1 MSLTLTGTIERQE
14 IGLGTWVL
22 KETSGATYELK
33 NPPDELRQADL
44 RVKVEGRVRE
54 DVMTIAMVGPVLE
67 IDRFEIII
75 A

>member
-14 IGLGTWVL
+14 IGLGAWVL
-22 KETSGATYELK
+22 KETGGTTYELK
-33 NPPDELRQADL
+33 NPPDELCQANV

-67 IDRFEIII
+67 IDRFEIITP
-75 A
+75 